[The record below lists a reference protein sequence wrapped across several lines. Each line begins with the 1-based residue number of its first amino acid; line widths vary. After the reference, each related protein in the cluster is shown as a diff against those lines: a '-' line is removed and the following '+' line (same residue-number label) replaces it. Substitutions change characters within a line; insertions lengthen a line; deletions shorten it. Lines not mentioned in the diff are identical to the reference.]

1 MTEDKLNSLRQQD
14 TNLRDA
20 IRLDEMERPQMPADL
35 NARVMQKVEQKVHA
49 TRTRKLWPWI
59 AAACA
64 AGVIA
69 IFLTPPKETPKVNK
83 GTTVAVNVEQ
93 SKESLDSETQ
103 KSETPMSEPQM
114 SETQMSETQKSEI
127 QLSESQTASP
137 QKVIKQKGNLVPVK
151 SAKQQYKPV
160 TTDNLLA
167 QETTPAEKPITEKTS
182 TEEPTVTLTESDIP
196 ITRPENYKHTPE
208 ELALLRKQAD
218 EAYLKWVELELEI
231 SKNNLQQT
239 AQQ

>member
-20 IRLDEMERPQMPADL
+20 IRLDERERPQMPADL
-35 NARVMQKVEQKVHA
+35 NARVMQKVEQKSHA

-69 IFLTPPKETPKVNK
+69 IFLTPPKDTPEVNK

-93 SKESLDSETQ
+93 PKESMDSEAQ
-103 KSETPMSEPQM
+103 E
-114 SETQMSETQKSEI
+114 SETQMSETQMSEI

-167 QETTPAEKPITEKTS
+167 HEITPAEQPTTEKTS

>member
-20 IRLDEMERPQMPADL
+20 IRLDERERPQMPADL
-35 NARVMQKVEQKVHA
+35 NARVMQKVKQKSHT

-69 IFLTPPKETPKVNK
+69 IFLTPPKDTTKVNK

-93 SKESLDSETQ
+93 PKESLDSE
-103 KSETPMSEPQM
+103 SQM

-127 QLSESQTASP
+127 QLSESQTTSP
-137 QKVIKQKGNLVPVK
+137 QRVIKQKGNLVPVK

-167 QETTPAEKPITEKTS
+167 QEITPAEQPTTEKVS

>member
-20 IRLDEMERPQMPADL
+20 LRQDERERPQMPADL
-35 NARVMQKVEQKVHA
+35 NARVMQKVEQKSHA

-69 IFLTPPKETPKVNK
+69 IFLTPPKDTTEVNK

-93 SKESLDSETQ
+93 PKESMD
-103 KSETPMSEPQM
+103 SEPQE
-114 SETQMSETQKSEI
+114 SETQMSEPQKSET
-127 QLSESQTASP
+127 QMSESQTASP
-137 QKVIKQKGNLVPVK
+137 QRVIKQKGNQDPGK

-167 QETTPAEKPITEKTS
+167 QEIAPAEQPTTEKTS

>member
-20 IRLDEMERPQMPADL
+20 IRLDERERPQMPADL
-35 NARVMQKVEQKVHA
+35 NARVMRKVEQKSHA

-69 IFLTPPKETPKVNK
+69 IFLTPPKDTTEVNK

-93 SKESLDSETQ
+93 PKESLDSETQ
-103 KSETPMSEPQM
+103 KSE
-114 SETQMSETQKSEI
+114 I
-127 QLSESQTASP
+127 QLSEPQTASP
-137 QKVIKQKGNLVPVK
+137 QKEIKQKGNLAPGK

-167 QETTPAEKPITEKTS
+167 QEITPAEQPTTEKVS

>member
-20 IRLDEMERPQMPADL
+20 IRLDERERPQMPADL
-35 NARVMQKVEQKVHA
+35 NARVMQKVEQKSHA

-69 IFLTPPKETPKVNK
+69 IFLTPPTDTTEVNK

-93 SKESLDSETQ
+93 PKESLDSESQ
-103 KSETPMSEPQM
+103 MSETQM

-137 QKVIKQKGNLVPVK
+137 QRVIKQKGNLVPVK
-151 SAKQQYKPV
+151 SAKQQYKPL

-167 QETTPAEKPITEKTS
+167 QEIAPAEQPKTEKVS

>member
-20 IRLDEMERPQMPADL
+20 IRLDERERPQMPADL
-35 NARVMQKVEQKVHA
+35 NARVMQKVEQKSHA

-69 IFLTPPKETPKVNK
+69 IFLTPPKDTTEVNK

-93 SKESLDSETQ
+93 PKESMDSEA
-103 KSETPMSEPQM
+103 QM
-114 SETQMSETQKSEI
+114 SETQMSETQMSEI

-137 QKVIKQKGNLVPVK
+137 QRVIKQKGNLDPGK

-167 QETTPAEKPITEKTS
+167 HEITPAEQPTTEKVS

>member
-20 IRLDEMERPQMPADL
+20 IRLDERERPQMPADL
-35 NARVMQKVEQKVHA
+35 NARVMQKVEQKSHA

-69 IFLTPPKETPKVNK
+69 IFLTPPKDTTEVNK

-93 SKESLDSETQ
+93 PKESMDSEAQ
-103 KSETPMSEPQM
+103 E
-114 SETQMSETQKSEI
+114 SETQMSETQMSEI

-137 QKVIKQKGNLVPVK
+137 QRVIKQKGNLDPGK
-151 SAKQQYKPV
+151 SAKQQYKPA
-160 TTDNLLA
+160 TTNNLLA
-167 QETTPAEKPITEKTS
+167 QETTPAEQPITEKTS

>member
-20 IRLDEMERPQMPADL
+20 IRLDERERPQMPADL
-35 NARVMQKVEQKVHA
+35 NARVMQKVEQKSHT

-69 IFLTPPKETPKVNK
+69 IFLTPPKATPEVNK
-83 GTTVAVNVEQ
+83 ETTVAVNVEQ
-93 SKESLDSETQ
+93 PKESLDSESQ
-103 KSETPMSEPQM
+103 KSEIPMSEPQ
-114 SETQMSETQKSEI
+114 
-127 QLSESQTASP
+127 TASP
-137 QKVIKQKGNLVPVK
+137 HKLIKQKGNPVPVK

-167 QETTPAEKPITEKTS
+167 QEIAPAEQPTTEKVS

-196 ITRPENYKHTPE
+196 ITRPENYKYTPE
-208 ELALLRKQAD
+208 ELALMKKQAN
-218 EAYLKWVELELEI
+218 EAYLRWAQLELEI
-231 SKNNLQQT
+231 AKHQLEQT
-239 AQQ
+239 AQK

>member
-20 IRLDEMERPQMPADL
+20 IRLDERERPQMPADL
-35 NARVMQKVEQKVHA
+35 NARVMRKVEQKSHA
-49 TRTRKLWPWI
+49 SRTRKLWPWI

-69 IFLTPPKETPKVNK
+69 IFLTPPKDTPEINK

-93 SKESLDSETQ
+93 PKESLDSE
-103 KSETPMSEPQM
+103 SQM

-127 QLSESQTASP
+127 QLSEAQTASP
-137 QKVIKQKGNLVPVK
+137 QRVIKQKGNLAPGK
-151 SAKQQYKPV
+151 SAKQQYRPA
-160 TTDNLLA
+160 TTNNLLA
-167 QETTPAEKPITEKTS
+167 QETTPAEQPITEKTS

>member
-35 NARVMQKVEQKVHA
+35 NARVMRKVEQKSHT

-69 IFLTPPKETPKVNK
+69 IFLTPPKDTPEVNK

-93 SKESLDSETQ
+93 SKESLDSE
-103 KSETPMSEPQM
+103 SQM

-127 QLSESQTASP
+127 QLSEPQTASP

>member
-20 IRLDEMERPQMPADL
+20 IRLDERERPQMPADL
-35 NARVMQKVEQKVHA
+35 NARVMRKVEQKSHA

-69 IFLTPPKETPKVNK
+69 IFLTPPKDTTEVNK

-93 SKESLDSETQ
+93 PKESMDSEA
-103 KSETPMSEPQM
+103 QM
-114 SETQMSETQKSEI
+114 SETQMSETQMSEI

-137 QKVIKQKGNLVPVK
+137 QKVIKQKGNLAPGK
-151 SAKQQYKPV
+151 SAKQQYRPA
-160 TTDNLLA
+160 TTNNLLA
-167 QETTPAEKPITEKTS
+167 QETTPAEQPITEKTS

>member
-20 IRLDEMERPQMPADL
+20 IRLDERERPQMPADL
-35 NARVMQKVEQKVHA
+35 NARVMQKVEQKSHA

-69 IFLTPPKETPKVNK
+69 IFLTPPKDTTEVNK

-93 SKESLDSETQ
+93 PKESMDSEA
-103 KSETPMSEPQM
+103 QM
-114 SETQMSETQKSEI
+114 SETQMSETQMSEI

-137 QKVIKQKGNLVPVK
+137 QKVIKQKGNLAPGK
-151 SAKQQYKPV
+151 SAKQQYRPV

-167 QETTPAEKPITEKTS
+167 LEITPAEQPITEKTS

-218 EAYLKWVELELEI
+218 EAYL
-231 SKNNLQQT
+231 
-239 AQQ
+239 

>member
-20 IRLDEMERPQMPADL
+20 IRLDERERPQMPADL
-35 NARVMQKVEQKVHA
+35 NARVMRKVEQKSHA

-64 AGVIA
+64 AVVIA
-69 IFLTPPKETPKVNK
+69 IFLTPPKDTTEVNK

-93 SKESLDSETQ
+93 PKESLDSEAQ
-103 KSETPMSEPQM
+103 E

-137 QKVIKQKGNLVPVK
+137 QRVIKQKGNLDPGK

-167 QETTPAEKPITEKTS
+167 QEITPAEQPITEKVS

>member
-20 IRLDEMERPQMPADL
+20 IRLDERERPQMPADL
-35 NARVMQKVEQKVHA
+35 NARVMQMVEQKSHA

-69 IFLTPPKETPKVNK
+69 IFLTPPKATPEVNK
-83 GTTVAVNVEQ
+83 ETTVAVNVEQ
-93 SKESLDSETQ
+93 PKESLDSESQ
-103 KSETPMSEPQM
+103 KSEIPMSEPQ
-114 SETQMSETQKSEI
+114 
-127 QLSESQTASP
+127 TASP
-137 QKVIKQKGNLVPVK
+137 HKLIKQKGNPVPVK

-167 QETTPAEKPITEKTS
+167 QEITPAEQTKTEKVS

>member
-20 IRLDEMERPQMPADL
+20 IRLDERERPQMPADL
-35 NARVMQKVEQKVHA
+35 NARVMQKVEQKSHA
-49 TRTRKLWPWI
+49 SRTRKLWPWI

-69 IFLTPPKETPKVNK
+69 IFLTPPKDTTEVNK

-93 SKESLDSETQ
+93 PKESLDSEAQ
-103 KSETPMSEPQM
+103 E

-137 QKVIKQKGNLVPVK
+137 QRVIKQKGNLAPGK
-151 SAKQQYKPV
+151 SAKQQYKLV

-167 QETTPAEKPITEKTS
+167 QEITPAEQPTTEKVS

>member
-35 NARVMQKVEQKVHA
+35 NARVMRKVEQKSHA

-69 IFLTPPKETPKVNK
+69 IFLTPPKDTTEVNK
-83 GTTVAVNVEQ
+83 GTTVVVNVEQ
-93 SKESLDSETQ
+93 QKDS
-103 KSETPMSEPQM
+103 SDGEP
-114 SETQMSETQKSEI
+114 QKSEI
-127 QLSESQTASP
+127 QESEIQISEPQTASP
-137 QKVIKQKGNLVPVK
+137 QRVIKQKGNLDPDK
-151 SAKQQYKPV
+151 SAKQQYRPV

-167 QETTPAEKPITEKTS
+167 QETTPAEQPKTEKVS

>member
-20 IRLDEMERPQMPADL
+20 IRLDERERPQMPADL
-35 NARVMQKVEQKVHA
+35 NARVMQKVEQKSHA

-69 IFLTPPKETPKVNK
+69 IFLTPPTDTTEVNK

-93 SKESLDSETQ
+93 PKESLDSE
-103 KSETPMSEPQM
+103 SQM
-114 SETQMSETQKSEI
+114 SETQMSETQMSEA
-127 QLSESQTASP
+127 QTTSP
-137 QKVIKQKGNLVPVK
+137 QRVIKQKGNLVPVK
-151 SAKQQYKPV
+151 SAKQQYKAV
-160 TTDNLLA
+160 TKDNLLA
-167 QETTPAEKPITEKTS
+167 QEITPAEQPTTEKVS

>member
-20 IRLDEMERPQMPADL
+20 IRLDERERPQMPADL
-35 NARVMQKVEQKVHA
+35 NARVMQKVEQKSHA

-69 IFLTPPKETPKVNK
+69 IFLTPPKDTTEVNK

-93 SKESLDSETQ
+93 PKESLDSE
-103 KSETPMSEPQM
+103 SQM

-137 QKVIKQKGNLVPVK
+137 QRVIKQKGNLDPGK

-167 QETTPAEKPITEKTS
+167 QEITPAEQPTTEKVS

>member
-20 IRLDEMERPQMPADL
+20 IRLDERERPQMPADL
-35 NARVMQKVEQKVHA
+35 NARVMRKVEQKSHA

-69 IFLTPPKETPKVNK
+69 IFLTPPKDTTEVNK

-93 SKESLDSETQ
+93 PKESMDSEA
-103 KSETPMSEPQM
+103 QM

-137 QKVIKQKGNLVPVK
+137 QRVIKQKGNLDPGK
-151 SAKQQYKPV
+151 SAKQQYKPA
-160 TTDNLLA
+160 TTNNLLA
-167 QETTPAEKPITEKTS
+167 QEITPAEQPTTEKVS

>member
-20 IRLDEMERPQMPADL
+20 IRLDERERPQMPADL
-35 NARVMQKVEQKVHA
+35 NARVMRKVEQKSHA

-69 IFLTPPKETPKVNK
+69 IFLTPPKDTPEVNK

-93 SKESLDSETQ
+93 PKESLDSESQ
-103 KSETPMSEPQM
+103 MSETQM
-114 SETQMSETQKSEI
+114 SETQMSETQKNETQMSEA
-127 QLSESQTASP
+127 QTASP
-137 QKVIKQKGNLVPVK
+137 QRVIKQKGNLAPVK
-151 SAKQQYKPV
+151 SAKQQYRPA
-160 TTDNLLA
+160 TTNNLLA
-167 QETTPAEKPITEKTS
+167 QETTPAEQPITEKTS

>member
-20 IRLDEMERPQMPADL
+20 LRQDERERPQMPADL
-35 NARVMQKVEQKVHA
+35 NARVMQKVEQKSHA

-69 IFLTPPKETPKVNK
+69 IFLTPPKDTTEVNK

-93 SKESLDSETQ
+93 PKESMD
-103 KSETPMSEPQM
+103 SEPQE
-114 SETQMSETQKSEI
+114 SETQMSEA
-127 QLSESQTASP
+127 QTASS
-137 QKVIKQKGNLVPVK
+137 QRVIKQKGNLAPGK
-151 SAKQQYKPV
+151 SAKQQYKPL

-167 QETTPAEKPITEKTS
+167 QEIAPAEQPKTEKTS

>member
-20 IRLDEMERPQMPADL
+20 IRLDERERPQMPADL
-35 NARVMQKVEQKVHA
+35 NARVMQKVEQKSHA

-69 IFLTPPKETPKVNK
+69 IFLTPPKDTPEVNK

-93 SKESLDSETQ
+93 PKESLDSE
-103 KSETPMSEPQM
+103 SQM

-137 QKVIKQKGNLVPVK
+137 QKVIKQKGNLDPGK
-151 SAKQQYKPV
+151 SAKQQYRPA
-160 TTDNLLA
+160 TTNNLLA
-167 QETTPAEKPITEKTS
+167 QETTPAEQPITEKTS

>member
-20 IRLDEMERPQMPADL
+20 IRLDEKERPQMPADL
-35 NARVMQKVEQKVHA
+35 NARVMQKVEQKSHA

-69 IFLTPPKETPKVNK
+69 IFLTPPKDTTEVNK

-93 SKESLDSETQ
+93 PKESMD
-103 KSETPMSEPQM
+103 SEPQE
-114 SETQMSETQKSEI
+114 SETQMSEPQKSET
-127 QLSESQTASP
+127 QMSESQTASP
-137 QKVIKQKGNLVPVK
+137 QRVIKQKGNLVPVK

-167 QETTPAEKPITEKTS
+167 QETTPAGQPITEKTS

>member
-20 IRLDEMERPQMPADL
+20 LRQDEMERPQMPADL
-35 NARVMQKVEQKVHA
+35 NARVMQKVEQKSHA
-49 TRTRKLWPWI
+49 TRTHKLWPWI

-69 IFLTPPKETPKVNK
+69 IYLTPPKGTTEVNK
-83 GTTVAVNVEQ
+83 GKPVAVNVEQ
-93 SKESLDSETQ
+93 QKESPDSE
-103 KSETPMSEPQM
+103 S
-114 SETQMSETQKSEI
+114 QKSEI
-127 QLSESQTASP
+127 QMSEPQTASP
-137 QKVIKQKGNLVPVK
+137 QKVIKQKENLIPVK
-151 SAKQQYKPV
+151 PAKQQYKPV
-160 TTDNLLA
+160 TTNNLLA
-167 QETTPAEKPITEKTS
+167 QEITPAVQPTTEKVS

>member
-20 IRLDEMERPQMPADL
+20 IRLDERERPQMPTDL
-35 NARVMQKVEQKVHA
+35 NASVMQKVEQKSHA

-69 IFLTPPKETPKVNK
+69 IFLTPPKDTTEVNK

-93 SKESLDSETQ
+93 PKESLDSEPQ
-103 KSETPMSEPQM
+103 K

-127 QLSESQTASP
+127 QLSESQTTSP
-137 QKVIKQKGNLVPVK
+137 QRVIKQKGNLAPVK

-160 TTDNLLA
+160 ITDNLLA
-167 QETTPAEKPITEKTS
+167 QETTPAEQPITEKTY

>member
-20 IRLDEMERPQMPADL
+20 IRLDERERPQMPADL
-35 NARVMQKVEQKVHA
+35 NARVMQKVEQKSHA

-69 IFLTPPKETPKVNK
+69 IFLTPPKDTTEVNK

-93 SKESLDSETQ
+93 PKESMDSEA
-103 KSETPMSEPQM
+103 QM
-114 SETQMSETQKSEI
+114 SETQMSETQESEIEKSEP
-127 QLSESQTASP
+127 QTTSP
-137 QKVIKQKGNLVPVK
+137 QKVIKQKGNLAPGK

-167 QETTPAEKPITEKTS
+167 QEIALAEQPITEKTS

>member
-20 IRLDEMERPQMPADL
+20 IRLDERERPQMPADL
-35 NARVMQKVEQKVHA
+35 NARVMQKVEQKSHA

-69 IFLTPPKETPKVNK
+69 IFLTPPKDTTEVNK

-93 SKESLDSETQ
+93 PKESLDSE
-103 KSETPMSEPQM
+103 SQM
-114 SETQMSETQKSEI
+114 SETQMSEPQKNETQMSEP
-127 QLSESQTASP
+127 QTASP
-137 QKVIKQKGNLVPVK
+137 QRVIKQKGNLDPGK
-151 SAKQQYKPV
+151 SAKQQYKPA
-160 TTDNLLA
+160 TTNNLLA
-167 QETTPAEKPITEKTS
+167 QETTPAEQPITEKTS